1 MDEIETLIEDCLNR
15 YARMNDWEK
24 EFIPSIRDQYEKR
37 GKLTALQE
45 EKLNDIWERVTTR
58 K

>member
-15 YARMNDWEK
+15 YDKLNDWEK
-24 EFIPSIRDQYEKR
+24 EFMQSIRDKYERR
-37 GKLTALQE
+37 GTLTALQE
-45 EKLNDIWERVTTR
+45 EKLNDIWDRVTTR

>member
-15 YARMNDWEK
+15 YDRMNDWEK

-45 EKLNDIWERVTTR
+45 EKLNDIWERVTTQ